1 MKLSKSLTIGL
12 LTTCSLFALSPA
24 NANSGSS
31 ANEAAHADS
40 YRSDDNNKKDNDN
53 SSGDADSGKSASSSL
68 PIDKQVWFLILVAG
82 IVGCKVVY
90 DKSKAA
96 EKAQLDED
104 I

>member
-1 MKLSKSLTIGL
+1 MKISKLLTVAL

-24 NANSGSS
+24 KADEGRSGGESEHS
-31 ANEAAHADS
+31 DS
-40 YRSDDNNKKDNDN
+40 HRNDDNSKGDNDK
-53 SSGDADSGKSASSSL
+53 SWGGDSGKSGSSSL

-90 DKSKAA
+90 TKSKAA
-96 EKAQLDED
+96 ENSALEEER